1 MSKKKSKTAPS
12 QVNPIGKSRAPF
24 LLWLDSRQAE
34 WILLGAILI
43 LATALRFYDSTS
55 PLMWM
60 DELSSIGVTTGQ
72 FNAEENSPFFPLDIV
87 VNNPINHSSIL
98 SAGPL
103 SKCWKHHTEN
113 DVHPPLYH
121 SVLYFWRYCFGDS
134 FLSVR
139 MPSILS
145 SILAVLILYLLTKS
159 LFDRWTAFWASL
171 LMTLATPQIIY
182 AQEVRGYALLTLLGL
197 TAVFMLTR
205 IENLGPTIQRAA
217 LLGIFSFG
225 LAFTH
230 YFSFGLLLAMAIYTA
245 LRLRGKVL
253 VYTIAGFA
261 FGGVIFLAVWGP
273 QMWNQF
279 FGTSLEFNKYDTFR
293 QNAEIAKQI
302 PDLVA
307 GWAERLFFHLPNE
320 FATRPPQTLL
330 IYLLPAVAIFWR
342 KNLLLPWLWLI
353 CTMGFVAL
361 LDLKRETFHFT
372 QIRYT
377 LLAAPAV
384 YMIVAAGVFNGKW
397 KMIYNS
403 LLPALLSIF
412 LIINIPKVYIPCKE
426 RWFEIADLIKENGNP
441 NEIIILPH
449 AGQSFQLYWPRFIWM
464 AISYYI
470 YDSNRPMIIP
480 TKPLTQEAMSQI
492 GWGKEAWVIT
502 RFPEFQ
508 QANSLN
514 WAPYWV
520 PGCQV
525 KGGWVAQAGA
535 TVFHI
540 KLPEAPSQ

>member
-1 MSKKKSKTAPS
+1 
-12 QVNPIGKSRAPF
+12 
-24 LLWLDSRQAE
+24 
-34 WILLGAILI
+34 
-43 LATALRFYDSTS
+43 
-55 PLMWM
+55 
-60 DELSSIGVTTGQ
+60 
-72 FNAEENSPFFPLDIV
+72 
-87 VNNPINHSSIL
+87 
-98 SAGPL
+98 
-103 SKCWKHHTEN
+103 
-113 DVHPPLYH
+113 
-121 SVLYFWRYCFGDS
+121 
-134 FLSVR
+134 
-139 MPSILS
+139 
-145 SILAVLILYLLTKS
+145 
-159 LFDRWTAFWASL
+159 
-171 LMTLATPQIIY
+171 
-182 AQEVRGYALLTLLGL
+182 
-197 TAVFMLTR
+197 
-205 IENLGPTIQRAA
+205 
-217 LLGIFSFG
+217 
-225 LAFTH
+225 
-230 YFSFGLLLAMAIYTA
+230 MAIYTA

-279 FGTSLEFNKYDTFR
+279 FGPSLEFNKFDTFR
-293 QNAEIAKQI
+293 QSAEIAKQI

-307 GWAERLFFHLPNE
+307 GWTERLFFYLPND
-320 FATRPPQTLL
+320 FVTRPPQTLI

-397 KMIYNS
+397 KSIYNS
-403 LLPALLSIF
+403 ILPALLSIF
-412 LIINIPKVYIPCKE
+412 LIINIPKVYMPYKE
-426 RWFEIADLIKENGNP
+426 RWVEIADLIKEKGKT
-441 NEIIILPH
+441 NETIILPH
-449 AGQSFQLYWPRFIWM
+449 AGQSFQLYWPQFLWM
-464 AISYYI
+464 VISYYI
-470 YDSNRPMIIP
+470 HDPNRPMIIP
-480 TKPLTQEAMSQI
+480 TKPLSQEAMSQI
-492 GWGKEAWVIT
+492 GWGKDAWVIT

-514 WAPYWV
+514 WASFWV

>member
-1 MSKKKSKTAPS
+1 MSKKKPKKAPS
-12 QVNPIGKSRAPF
+12 QVNPIEKSRSPF
-24 LLWLDSRQAE
+24 WLWLDSRQAE
-34 WILLGAILI
+34 WILLGMALI
-43 LATALRFYDSTS
+43 VSACLRFYQINNSV
-55 PLMWM
+55 LWM
-60 DELSSIGVTTGQ
+60 DEIASIGISAGVYPD
-72 FNAEENSPFFPLDIV
+72 FDCKNFPTD
-87 VNNPINHSSIL
+87 IL
-98 SAGPL
+98 SKSYPNLASIKFSQPL
-103 SKCWKHHTEN
+103 SEVWKFHAEQ
-113 DVHPPLYH
+113 DVHPPFYH
-121 SVLYFWRYCFGDS
+121 SILHIWRELAGES
-134 FLSVR
+134 FISVR

-145 SILAVLILYLLTKS
+145 SILAILILYLLTKS

-171 LMTLATPQIIY
+171 LMSLSAPQIIY
-182 AQEVRGYALLTLLGL
+182 AQEVRGYALLTLFGL
-197 TAVFMLTR
+197 CAVFMLIR
-205 IENLGPTIQRAA
+205 IEKLGPTIQRAA
-217 LLGIFSFG
+217 LLGIFSFA

-230 YFSFGLLLAMAIYTA
+230 YFSFGLLFALAMYTV
-245 LRLRGKVL
+245 LRLRGKAL
-253 VYTIAGFA
+253 VYALSGFT
-261 FGGVIFLAVWGP
+261 FGGAIFLAVWGP

-279 FGTSLEFNKYDTFR
+279 FGPGFEFNKFDAVR
-293 QNAEIAKQI
+293 QSSEISKQI

-307 GWAERLFFHLPNE
+307 GWFERLFFHLPNE
-320 FATRPPQTLL
+320 FATRPPETLL

-397 KMIYNS
+397 KTFYNS
-403 LLPALLSIF
+403 LLPAILSIF
-412 LIINIPKVYIPCKE
+412 LIISIPKVYTPYKE
-426 RWFEIADLIKENGNP
+426 RWFEIADLIKEKGKP
-441 NEIIILPH
+441 NETIILPH
-449 AGQSFQLYWPRFIWM
+449 AGQSFQVYWPQFLWIV
-464 AISYYI
+464 ISYYI
-470 YDSNRPMIIP
+470 YDPNRPMIIP
-480 TKPLTQEAMSQI
+480 TKPLSQEAISQI
-492 GWGKEAWVIT
+492 GWGKDAWVIT

-514 WAPYWV
+514 WASLWV